1 MTQRGK
7 RVPLSPASSCP
18 HQGTRHVTEACLEPS
33 EYPRGQLNSTEGP
46 PVDSMWSV
54 ISYLLA
60 FLTLKIVSYNNHGC
74 CFNPVSFSM
83 NQSSTLIGLP
93 QESQIWAEVLSTQQ
107 QSPVESV
114 YTDAL
119 WAEKAQG
126 RRKEGRREVKQE
138 RRERKCQV
146 VHITEWPQPYRNT
159 ACPMGHLWGG
169 SIE

>member
-18 HQGTRHVTEACLEPS
+18 HQGTWHVTEACLEPS

-46 PVDSMWSV
+46 PVDSMWSL

-60 FLTLKIVSYNNHGC
+60 LLTLKIVSYNNHGC

-93 QESQIWAEVLSTQQ
+93 QESQIWAEVLST
-107 QSPVESV
+107 
-114 YTDAL
+114 
-119 WAEKAQG
+119 
-126 RRKEGRREVKQE
+126 
-138 RRERKCQV
+138 
-146 VHITEWPQPYRNT
+146 
-159 ACPMGHLWGG
+159 
-169 SIE
+169 